1 MIENPILTAIVMVA
15 IIIFLIIACAFVYL
29 TTPGKFRFFDLPSVY
44 CHRGYYNDENPENSI
59 GAFKRCAEYNLA
71 AELDVRTTADGE
83 IVVFHDMKAD
93 RMCGVDKRIAEMT
106 LEEIRGLRLNGT
118 DWGIPLFT
126 EVMEVLEELP
136 IYCEIKTDSTAVD
149 GEFLE
154 KVYQL
159 MKSYKGDIVA
169 VSFNPYVLGW
179 FKDNHPEIIRGQLS
193 AGKGHLGK
201 LSKTN
206 EFLLS
211 NLLTNAVAKP
221 DFIAYRFDDK
231 SFGFS
236 LCRHYGTRLCGY
248 TVRSME
254 DVETA
259 AYNGYSS
266 FVGEN
271 FDMTEV

>member
-1 MIENPILTAIVMVA
+1 MIENPVLTAIVMVA

-44 CHRGYYNDENPENSI
+44 AHRGYYDDENPENSI
-59 GAFKRCAEYNLA
+59 GAFKICAEKQIGV
-71 AELDVRTTADGE
+71 ELDVRPTADGE

-106 LEEIRGLRLNGT
+106 YEEIKELRLNGT
-118 DWGIPLFT
+118 QWGIPLFA
-126 EVMEVLEELP
+126 EVLEVCAGVP

-154 KVYQL
+154 KVYGM
-159 MKSYKGDIVA
+159 MKSYEGNIVA
-169 VSFNPYVLGW
+169 VSFNPYVLQW
-179 FKDNHPEIIRGQLS
+179 FKENHPEIIRGQLS

-201 LSKTN
+201 ISKMN

-211 NLLTNAVAKP
+211 NLLTNYAAKP
-221 DFIAYRFDDK
+221 DFISYRFDD
-231 SFGFS
+231 SSLGFM
-236 LCRHYGTRLCGY
+236 LCRHYGTRLCAY

-254 DVETA
+254 DVEAA
-259 AYNGYSS
+259 AYKGYST
-266 FVGEN
+266 FVGEK